1 MTYKP
6 VYDEETN
13 LEVRRTNDYNKF
25 KFIHFNRPVSPK
37 HVFTLKEQIR
47 RKDMQTIITVD
58 NNYGILDGQHR
69 FTAYKELGMPF
80 YYVKLPIS
88 SIEETANYFMA
99 VNSNNKGLSNADYVR
114 SLAKVYMTG
123 TENLP
128 AKYELGYKIY
138 SFYYKHVENNTDLS
152 MSYQMFIGFID
163 YSGLINNIR
172 RRNTSVDENME
183 EIYNDMVQL
192 YNQMLPI
199 LVEMKK
205 RRQLTVQSAKALA
218 RFNNHYA
225 NQDSTIIDNLLQAY
239 MKYGA
244 YDEFF
249 RKMPTSTHRIFD
261 RLIDCYNFHR
271 PKKHRIESP

>member
-6 VYDEETN
+6 VFDEQTK
-13 LEVRRTNDYNKF
+13 LEVRSSNDYSKF
-25 KFIHFNRPVSPK
+25 KFIDFNRPINRR
-37 HVFTLKEQIR
+37 HVGTLKEKIR
-47 RKDMQTIITVD
+47 FNDMQTIITVD
-58 NNYGILDGQHR
+58 SNYGILDGQHR
-69 FTAYKELGMPF
+69 FTAYKELGLPF
-80 YYVKLPIS
+80 HYVKLPIS
-88 SIEETANYFMA
+88 SIEETANYFMT
-99 VNSNNKGLSNADYVR
+99 VNSNNKGLSNPDYVR

-128 AKYELGYKIY
+128 AKYELGYKIH
-138 SFYYKHVENNTDLS
+138 SFYHNHVANNTDLA

-163 YSGLINNIR
+163 QYVLINNLR
-172 RRNTSVDENME
+172 RRHESVDQNIEKK
-183 EIYNDMVQL
+183 YNDMVQL

-205 RRQLTVQSAKALA
+205 RRQLTVQSARALA
-218 RFNNHYA
+218 RFNKQYA
-225 NQDSTIIDNLLQAY
+225 NQDPTIIDNLLQAY

-249 RKMPTSTHRIFD
+249 RKMPTSTVRIFD

-271 PKKHRIESP
+271 PKKHRITSP